1 MNSYKGIQRKSKK
14 VSTSVANLAL
24 DLDLDLDFTPN
35 LANTLPELVGAALAI
50 CKKTPSL
57 ALDAMEAAVAK
68 ECKVR
73 HDVHVDS
80 LALQVAKGDDVLG
93 LEYCRIKSAEDRRIH
108 GATFTPE
115 TIIESMLNWS
125 CAHIDPVLIIDPGAG
140 TARYAIAAAL
150 RFPNA
155 KVVAIETDPILR
167 IIAKARIQ
175 AMGLGHQISVESCS
189 FLDYKKADL
198 KGPVLYIGNPPYVR
212 HHDINA
218 SDKTAYADRCQKL
231 GVSSS
236 GLSGLHLHFM
246 IKVFE
251 MAEPGDSM
259 AFITAA
265 EWMDTNYGK
274 SLRQLLASGRHEVF
288 IGAFAKDE
296 LVFKDALTSAVISC
310 VNFHKPSASIQFD
323 TLSCDPQSELGNGK
337 KIPMTTAQH
346 ASSWNGR
353 MQNMSVKT
361 SGYIALGD
369 LFRISRGMVTG
380 MNDVWIVSTNT
391 PKLPE
396 RFLHHCI
403 TNSEDITSLT
413 DKRLVNKDRLRRIV
427 NLPENLSTVTQDE
440 LSAIEHFLQWAKE
453 KGADSTFTAQHRKCW
468 WRIDIKEPP
477 PIVMTYMGR
486 RPPVFA
492 RNIAKAPLLNIAHGL
507 YPKVE
512 LTDQEQDALVAWLN
526 KNVSIDSGR
535 SYAGGLVK
543 FEPKEAMQIAIPDIK
558 AIMEMRP

>member
-1 MNSYKGIQRKSKK
+1 MSSSKGIQRKPKK
-14 VSTSVANLAL
+14 VSASFANLT
-24 DLDLDLDFTPN
+24 LDLDFRPSFDHI
-35 LANTLPELVGAALAI
+35 ANTLPELVGAALAI
-50 CKKTPSL
+50 CAKDISFS
-57 ALDAMEAAVAK
+57 LDAIEEAVAK
-68 ECKVR
+68 ECRVR
-73 HDVHVDS
+73 HDVD
-80 LALQVAKGDDVLG
+80 LETLTLQVAKGDDVLG
-93 LEYCRIKSAEDRRIH
+93 REYCRIKSAEDRRKQ

-115 TIIESMLNWS
+115 TIIDSMLDWS
-125 CAHIDPVLIIDPGAG
+125 RVNIDPALIIDPGAG

-155 KVVAIETDPILR
+155 KVVAIEIDPILR

-189 FLDYKKADL
+189 FLDYKKPDV

-212 HHDINA
+212 HHDINP
-218 SDKTAYADRCQKL
+218 SNKVAYAARCKKL
-231 GVSSS
+231 GIGSS
-236 GLSGLHLHFM
+236 GLAGLHLHFM

-251 MAEPGDSM
+251 MAAPGDSM

-265 EWMDTNYGK
+265 EWMDTNYGN
-274 SLRQLLASGRHEVF
+274 SLRQLLASGQHHVF
-288 IGAFAKDE
+288 IGAFSKNE
-296 LVFKDALTSAVISC
+296 LVFKDALSSAVISC
-310 VNFHKPSASIQFD
+310 VNFYKSSTDIQFD
-323 TLSCDPQSELGNGK
+323 TLSCDPQPELGNGK
-337 KIPMTTAQH
+337 KIEITTAQH

-353 MQNMSVKT
+353 MQNVSVKPVGDKT
-361 SGYIALGD
+361 LGD

-380 MNDVWIVSTNT
+380 MNDVWVVSTNT

-413 DKRLVNKDRLRRIV
+413 DKRLVNKELLRKIV
-427 NLPENLSTVTQDE
+427 NLPENLSAATNDE
-440 LSAIEHFLQWAKE
+440 LAAIEHFLQWAKE
-453 KGADSTFTAQHRKCW
+453 KGADATFTAKHRKCW

-507 YPKVE
+507 YPKVA

-526 KNVSIDSGR
+526 ENVSVDSGR

-558 AIMEMRP
+558 QIMKMHS